1 MSKAN
6 NNFEDL
12 IRRVGIDA
20 EPRPAHKAKLRW
32 QMLSAF
38 NKTALRQESRQMKRR
53 KIMINP
59 ITKLTTAAV
68 LIIAAIIALQ
78 YFKPAEA
85 IDESGGLPSPIAAAQ
100 SARQDSIPSRLIPE
114 SLRGGRRPTRQSPT
128 ARAVEIA
135 SSLRSSQ

>member
-53 KIMINP
+53 
-59 ITKLTTAAV
+59 
-68 LIIAAIIALQ
+68 
-78 YFKPAEA
+78 
-85 IDESGGLPSPIAAAQ
+85 ESGGLPSPIAAAQ